1 MSRRTGWPGEP
12 THDVSLGKR
21 PDDARVG
28 APDGA
33 LVDIYCA
40 SYPAPPAAVT
50 LDIDDTVDVVHGA
63 QQLSFWNGHYG
74 ERCFLPIHVYDTATG
89 RPVAMLLRTGKTP
102 SGAEVAGHAMPATAA
117 LRTAEFATIR
127 LRLIK
132 LAARVIETATR
143 IRVAFASACPEADT
157 FRQIARALCPAP
169 T

>member
-12 THDVSLGKR
+12 TDDVSLAKR
-21 PDDARVG
+21 PTTCELVRLT
-28 APDGA
+28 GA

-50 LDIDDTVDVVHGA
+50 LAIDDTLDVVHGA

-102 SGAEVAGHAMPATAA
+102 SGAEVAGHVRYRGA
-117 LRTAEFATIR
+117 
-127 LRLIK
+127 K
-132 LAARVIETATR
+132 
-143 IRVAFASACPEADT
+143 
-157 FRQIARALCPAP
+157 
-169 T
+169 